1 MKFNNNKSIQMNQDF
16 EIGGGL
22 EINSENKIIDT
33 LSEITIINELTIENK
48 ILRKTIENLFQ
59 KIVCLE
65 HKSNDLYNW
74 RGSDTLDN
82 IAKNN
87 HDNYLKKIYG
97 ENYRIK
103 FQNDNFELFQ
113 NCI

>member
-1 MKFNNNKSIQMNQDF
+1 MNQNF
-16 EIGGGL
+16 EMGQSF

-33 LSEITIINELTIENK
+33 LSEINIVNELTIENK

-74 RGSDTLDN
+74 RGNNTLDN
-82 IAKNN
+82 IVKNN
-87 HDNYLKKIYG
+87 SDHYLKKIYG

-103 FQNDNFELFQ
+103 FQNANFELFQ
-113 NCI
+113 DCI